1 MKQKPGNTIPSLSD
15 EEIAERVGKGEK
27 QLFEA
32 LMRKFNLR
40 LYRIGMAIMNDDE
53 EVEDVMQTAYLNA
66 YLHLADFQKKSTFG
80 TWLTRI
86 FINECLLF
94 VKKRKNRQQV
104 LIENAENCSSH
115 RNAIK

>member
-15 EEIAERVGKGEK
+15 EEIAERVGSGEK

-53 EVEDVMQTAYLNA
+53 EV
-66 YLHLADFQKKSTFG
+66 
-80 TWLTRI
+80 
-86 FINECLLF
+86 
-94 VKKRKNRQQV
+94 
-104 LIENAENCSSH
+104 
-115 RNAIK
+115 